1 MDKHMKS
8 FYFAGDFNTEET
20 EPCLSEFLT
29 KCDSKSLVKQ
39 KTCFKNRENQR
50 CINLFITSSLG
61 SFQKIT
67 AVASGWSDFHKIIV
81 KFPFKNLNLKKFFI
95 EKILT

>member
-1 MDKHMKS
+1 MKYFFKHVGHA
-8 FYFAGDFNTEET
+8 FYGQTYEKFLLAGDFNTEET

-67 AVASGWSDFHKIIV
+67 AVASG
-81 KFPFKNLNLKKFFI
+81 
-95 EKILT
+95 